1 MRVIS
6 SVLMI
11 SIGLLS
17 LPASAAQTFKCSL
30 TQNRDVPGQKPG
42 VEVLN
47 HHSMV
52 TDNGNTFT
60 FSTDGVK
67 KITSPE
73 LTSMKTDDGTEVMA
87 GKQKDLTFVKLKN
100 SYVIRNAHEGYVY
113 ADCQPAENK

>member
-6 SVLMI
+6 SVLVI
-11 SIGLLS
+11 SIGMLS
-17 LPASAAQTFKCSL
+17 LPASAAQMYKCSL
-30 TQNRDVPGQKPG
+30 TQNRDMPGQKPK
-42 VEVLN
+42 VDVLN
-47 HHSMV
+47 HNSMV

-73 LTSMKTDDGTEVMA
+73 LIAMKTDDGTEVMA

-113 ADCQPAENK
+113 AGCKPAANE